1 MKFLE
6 LNGYGNNFKHLISI
20 KSISDIAFEPNYTH
34 IVLSNSTSVNVV
46 ETKEE
51 IIKMIYHLEGFI
63 TNKDIASIYESQ
75 FTQHTG
81 DDAWDVSTHDDE
93 LPF

>member
-6 LNGYGNNFKHLISI
+6 LNGYGNNFKHIISL

-34 IVLSNSTSVNVV
+34 IVLNNGTSVNVI
-46 ETKEE
+46 ENEEE
-51 IIKMIYHLEGFI
+51 IIRMIHHLKGFI
-63 TNKDIASIYESQ
+63 TNKEASSIYE
-75 FTQHTG
+75 FTQHVG

>member
-46 ETKEE
+46 ETEEE

-63 TNKDIASIYESQ
+63 TNKDIASIYE